1 MFTDFGFQVCD
12 KIYHL
17 ISQHFNPT
25 FIEITCAELH
35 EKLEVAAT
43 EEQIKNWLTV
53 VNLFKPQT
61 LLLEQVN
68 YLNQQ
73 IDRSVTALSE
83 KVKRHKETLLV
94 ALQEIE
100 KQIDAIRQ
108 QNRELRAAFRET
120 DLMNDILIS
129 HPVRDD
135 SEEVD
140 DLISEAISYFEGI
153 HFRLAMVD
161 SRIDKIQPKIKQFF
175 ASLNRDIF
183 NTKVEKFLYF
193 LLEKSQITDKQI
205 QFPIPYNGT
214 IQLAAPALFTTINS
228 CLLYS

>member
-1 MFTDFGFQVCD
+1 M
-12 KIYHL
+12 
-17 ISQHFNPT
+17 
-25 FIEITCAELH
+25 
-35 EKLEVAAT
+35 
-43 EEQIKNWLTV
+43 
-53 VNLFKPQT
+53 
-61 LLLEQVN
+61 
-68 YLNQQ
+68 
-73 IDRSVTALSE
+73 
-83 KVKRHKETLLV
+83 

-183 NTKVEKFLYF
+183 NL
-193 LLEKSQITDKQI
+193 
-205 QFPIPYNGT
+205 
-214 IQLAAPALFTTINS
+214 NS
-228 CLLYS
+228 ATL

>member
-83 KVKRHKETLLV
+83 KVKRHKETLRTSPPRPMTADSCMMSNPCSDSAV
-94 ALQEIE
+94 SI
-100 KQIDAIRQ
+100 ISRRQ
-108 QNRELRAAFRET
+108 PNWS
-120 DLMNDILIS
+120 MM
-129 HPVRDD
+129 
-135 SEEVD
+135 
-140 DLISEAISYFEGI
+140 
-153 HFRLAMVD
+153 LA
-161 SRIDKIQPKIKQFF
+161 
-175 ASLNRDIF
+175 
-183 NTKVEKFLYF
+183 
-193 LLEKSQITDKQI
+193 
-205 QFPIPYNGT
+205 
-214 IQLAAPALFTTINS
+214 
-228 CLLYS
+228 

>member
-1 MFTDFGFQVCD
+1 M
-12 KIYHL
+12 
-17 ISQHFNPT
+17 
-25 FIEITCAELH
+25 
-35 EKLEVAAT
+35 
-43 EEQIKNWLTV
+43 
-53 VNLFKPQT
+53 FKPQT

-140 DLISEAISYFEGI
+140 DLISES
-153 HFRLAMVD
+153 HL
-161 SRIDKIQPKIKQFF
+161 
-175 ASLNRDIF
+175 IF
-183 NTKVEKFLYF
+183 
-193 LLEKSQITDKQI
+193 
-205 QFPIPYNGT
+205 
-214 IQLAAPALFTTINS
+214 
-228 CLLYS
+228 

>member
-83 KVKRHKETLLV
+83 KVKSSVLGSPNVTRG
-94 ALQEIE
+94 
-100 KQIDAIRQ
+100 
-108 QNRELRAAFRET
+108 NRKA
-120 DLMNDILIS
+120 
-129 HPVRDD
+129 
-135 SEEVD
+135 
-140 DLISEAISYFEGI
+140 
-153 HFRLAMVD
+153 
-161 SRIDKIQPKIKQFF
+161 
-175 ASLNRDIF
+175 NRCH
-183 NTKVEKFLYF
+183 TSAK
-193 LLEKSQITDKQI
+193 
-205 QFPIPYNGT
+205 
-214 IQLAAPALFTTINS
+214 
-228 CLLYS
+228 

>member
-73 IDRSVTALSE
+73 IDRSVTALY
-83 KVKRHKETLLV
+83 KP
-94 ALQEIE
+94 
-100 KQIDAIRQ
+100 
-108 QNRELRAAFRET
+108 QNKMFRFYKT
-120 DLMNDILIS
+120 
-129 HPVRDD
+129 
-135 SEEVD
+135 
-140 DLISEAISYFEGI
+140 FC
-153 HFRLAMVD
+153 
-161 SRIDKIQPKIKQFF
+161 SRITLINTNQNVI
-175 ASLNRDIF
+175 LN
-183 NTKVEKFLYF
+183 
-193 LLEKSQITDKQI
+193 
-205 QFPIPYNGT
+205 PI
-214 IQLAAPALFTTINS
+214 
-228 CLLYS
+228 

>member
-1 MFTDFGFQVCD
+1 M
-12 KIYHL
+12 
-17 ISQHFNPT
+17 
-25 FIEITCAELH
+25 
-35 EKLEVAAT
+35 
-43 EEQIKNWLTV
+43 
-53 VNLFKPQT
+53 
-61 LLLEQVN
+61 
-68 YLNQQ
+68 
-73 IDRSVTALSE
+73 
-83 KVKRHKETLLV
+83 

-193 LLEKSQITDKQI
+193 LLDKSHITEKHI
-205 QFPIPYNGT
+205 QFPIPYHGT
-214 IQLAAPALFTTINS
+214 IQLADPSPPT
-228 CLLYS
+228 LLL

>member
-94 ALQEIE
+94 ALQEIK

-140 DLISEAISYFEGI
+140 DLISES
-153 HFRLAMVD
+153 HL
-161 SRIDKIQPKIKQFF
+161 
-175 ASLNRDIF
+175 IF
-183 NTKVEKFLYF
+183 
-193 LLEKSQITDKQI
+193 
-205 QFPIPYNGT
+205 
-214 IQLAAPALFTTINS
+214 
-228 CLLYS
+228 

>member
-1 MFTDFGFQVCD
+1 M
-12 KIYHL
+12 
-17 ISQHFNPT
+17 
-25 FIEITCAELH
+25 
-35 EKLEVAAT
+35 
-43 EEQIKNWLTV
+43 
-53 VNLFKPQT
+53 
-61 LLLEQVN
+61 
-68 YLNQQ
+68 
-73 IDRSVTALSE
+73 
-83 KVKRHKETLLV
+83 

-161 SRIDKIQPKIKQFF
+161 SRIDKIKQFF

-214 IQLAAPALFTTINS
+214 IQLADPS
-228 CLLYS
+228 PPSLLL

>member
-1 MFTDFGFQVCD
+1 M
-12 KIYHL
+12 
-17 ISQHFNPT
+17 
-25 FIEITCAELH
+25 
-35 EKLEVAAT
+35 
-43 EEQIKNWLTV
+43 
-53 VNLFKPQT
+53 
-61 LLLEQVN
+61 
-68 YLNQQ
+68 
-73 IDRSVTALSE
+73 
-83 KVKRHKETLLV
+83 

-214 IQLAAPALFTTINS
+214 IQLAAPPPS
-228 CLLYS
+228 LLL

>member
-161 SRIDKIQPKIKQFF
+161 SRIDKIQPKIKQFL
-175 ASLNRDIF
+175 SLS
-183 NTKVEKFLYF
+183 TVTYL
-193 LLEKSQITDKQI
+193 I
-205 QFPIPYNGT
+205 QK
-214 IQLAAPALFTTINS
+214 
-228 CLLYS
+228 

>member
-1 MFTDFGFQVCD
+1 M
-12 KIYHL
+12 
-17 ISQHFNPT
+17 
-25 FIEITCAELH
+25 
-35 EKLEVAAT
+35 
-43 EEQIKNWLTV
+43 
-53 VNLFKPQT
+53 
-61 LLLEQVN
+61 
-68 YLNQQ
+68 
-73 IDRSVTALSE
+73 
-83 KVKRHKETLLV
+83 

-175 ASLNRDIF
+175 AFLNRDIF

-214 IQLAAPALFTTINS
+214 IQLADPSPPLFTSIDS
-228 CLLYS
+228 CFHNW

>member
-1 MFTDFGFQVCD
+1 M
-12 KIYHL
+12 
-17 ISQHFNPT
+17 
-25 FIEITCAELH
+25 
-35 EKLEVAAT
+35 
-43 EEQIKNWLTV
+43 
-53 VNLFKPQT
+53 
-61 LLLEQVN
+61 
-68 YLNQQ
+68 
-73 IDRSVTALSE
+73 
-83 KVKRHKETLLV
+83 

-193 LLEKSQITDKQI
+193 LLEKRWKHKYINFLKKNI
-205 QFPIPYNGT
+205 FG
-214 IQLAAPALFTTINS
+214 LAKNHSFINKRVA
-228 CLLYS
+228 

>member
-1 MFTDFGFQVCD
+1 M
-12 KIYHL
+12 
-17 ISQHFNPT
+17 
-25 FIEITCAELH
+25 
-35 EKLEVAAT
+35 
-43 EEQIKNWLTV
+43 
-53 VNLFKPQT
+53 
-61 LLLEQVN
+61 
-68 YLNQQ
+68 
-73 IDRSVTALSE
+73 
-83 KVKRHKETLLV
+83 

-161 SRIDKIQPKIKQFF
+161 SRIDKIQPKIKQF
-175 ASLNRDIF
+175 LNPIGNNKCPQNTLTWFSVDIM
-183 NTKVEKFLYF
+183 
-193 LLEKSQITDKQI
+193 S
-205 QFPIPYNGT
+205 
-214 IQLAAPALFTTINS
+214 
-228 CLLYS
+228 